1 MVLGRRGLV
10 LTVALAVTV
19 ACGLDAGVQSSSDS
33 IVSGTWSIVAVDVKA
48 GETGI
53 ALASC
58 VRADLSISRSKNSR
72 SRDKTQHVTY
82 RVLAGI
88 GPPTPIE
95 LARLIT
101 GKGVIVAQ
109 AQVDQH
115 NTDRVDRA
123 SARLLAGG
131 TAQSAVKAA
140 TSDDSQLETRQYGVV
155 TFDTDA
161 ASFTGSETSDDSQL
175 ETRQYGVV
183 TFDTDAA
190 SFTGSETLDWSGA
203 ATDQSVSVQGNIL
216 VGPEVVRG
224 ALEAFRE
231 VMSKPDAVLS
241 DALITA
247 LEAGAAQGGD
257 KRCPKKQTALSAFI
271 AVAQSGDEGDIP
283 SLWLAVPSQLRGTQ
297 NPVTI
302 LRQAYNEDRSSP
314 AQTSRVD
321 GDGLHVAWWGLT
333 ALALP
338 LAGLAF
344 WINRRVGR
352 RMSR

>member
-1 MVLGRRGLV
+1 MVLSRRALALTIVLG
-10 LTVALAVTV
+10 LTVACRLNVSVPSPPHNIT
-19 ACGLDAGVQSSSDS
+19 
-33 IVSGTWSIVAVDVKA
+33 SGTWSIVAVDVKSA
-48 GETGI
+48 AAGI

-58 VRADLSISRSKNSR
+58 VRAHLSISESKNGMSG
-72 SRDKTQHVTY
+72 DKTQHRTY
-82 RVLAGI
+82 RVLARI
-88 GPPTPIE
+88 GPETSVE

-109 AQVDQH
+109 ARVDRH
-115 NTDRVDRA
+115 NTKRVDRA
-123 SARLLAGG
+123 AAHLLAGV
-131 TAQSAVKAA
+131 TAQRVINAA
-140 TSDDSQLETRQYGVV
+140 TSDDPELETRQYGVV
-155 TFDTDA
+155 TFDT
-161 ASFTGSETSDDSQL
+161 E
-175 ETRQYGVV
+175 
-183 TFDTDAA
+183 AA

-203 ATDQSVSVQGNIL
+203 ATEQSVSVQGNIL

-231 VMSKPDAVLS
+231 VMSEPDAVLS

-271 AVAQSGDEGDIP
+271 AVARSGDEGDIP
-283 SLWLAVPSQLRGTQ
+283 SLWLTAPPQLIGKQ
-297 NPVTI
+297 NPVTL
-302 LRQAYNEDRSSP
+302 LRQAYDEGRPSP
-314 AQTSRVD
+314 AEAPRVD
-321 GDGLHVAWWGLT
+321 GNGFHVAWWGLT

-344 WINRRVGR
+344 WITRCVGR

>member
-140 TSDDSQLETRQYGVV
+140 
-155 TFDTDA
+155 
-161 ASFTGSETSDDSQL
+161 TSDDSQL